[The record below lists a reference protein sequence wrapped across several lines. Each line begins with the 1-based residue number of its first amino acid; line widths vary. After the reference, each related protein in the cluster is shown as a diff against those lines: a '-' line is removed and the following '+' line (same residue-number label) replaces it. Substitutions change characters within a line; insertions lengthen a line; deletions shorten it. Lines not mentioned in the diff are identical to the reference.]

1 MKTPSISFF
10 KEFLNIN
17 EINKLAKETG
27 FIVRVR
33 KITGFYFLM
42 SVMLYLGDF
51 ITLRGLSESSFYDE
65 DITRGAIAHKFT
77 KNSVNFVEKVF
88 YSVLDQKL
96 HLTKISTKQFEH
108 FKDILLVDS
117 SNIFLKDSLN
127 KIFPGAGGK
136 KNSSSVKVQ
145 LLYSYLNSKI
155 SFIELT
161 NGNIPDQKY
170 IINLLSLVNK
180 KELFIGD
187 LAYMVFNFLYL
198 LNEKGAYFLGRHN
211 LSRVL
216 YYKTKMT
223 KKNGIE
229 VEIFKKFDINKHKE
243 ELQKNV
249 TEKFLYI
256 KKKNKYIRVR
266 VIFFKTPESIAN
278 KRRRDLNKK
287 AKNNN
292 KSKKA
297 NKKRLSLLDWSIFIT
312 NTSSEQLDYKMIRN
326 IYRIRWNI
334 ELIFKNWKSI
344 LKINKSTVTKNEYR
358 VKFELYAKLIFAMI
372 IQKIYQR
379 ASSLLWLK
387 NKELSLF
394 KMTDLFV
401 RKRHELQISLLI
413 SIDKFASTM
422 RRITQKA
429 IKTCIKEYQKSRKT
443 TLQIIDLAIEEYR

>member
-96 HLTKISTKQFEH
+96 HLTKIFTKQFEH

-117 SNIFLKDSLN
+117 SM
-127 KIFPGAGGK
+127 
-136 KNSSSVKVQ
+136 
-145 LLYSYLNSKI
+145 Y
-155 SFIELT
+155 T
-161 NGNIPDQKY
+161 
-170 IINLLSLVNK
+170 INLLSLVNK
-180 KELFIGD
+180 RELFIGD

-256 KKKNKYIRVR
+256 KKNSKYIRVR

-297 NKKRLSLLDWSIFIT
+297 SKKRLSLLDWSIFIT

-379 ASSLLWLK
+379 VSSLLWLK
-387 NKELSLF
+387 NKEMSLF

-413 SIDKFASTM
+413 SIDKFATTM

>member
-1 MKTPSISFF
+1 M
-10 KEFLNIN
+10 
-17 EINKLAKETG
+17 
-27 FIVRVR
+27 V
-33 KITGFYFLM
+33 
-42 SVMLYLGDF
+42 
-51 ITLRGLSESSFYDE
+51 
-65 DITRGAIAHKFT
+65 
-77 KNSVNFVEKVF
+77 
-88 YSVLDQKL
+88 
-96 HLTKISTKQFEH
+96 
-108 FKDILLVDS
+108 
-117 SNIFLKDSLN
+117 
-127 KIFPGAGGK
+127 
-136 KNSSSVKVQ
+136 
-145 LLYSYLNSKI
+145 LLYSYLNSGI

-161 NGNIPDQKY
+161 NGNIPDPKY
-170 IINLLSLVNK
+170 TVNLLSLINK
-180 KELFIGD
+180 GELFIGD

-198 LNEKGAYFLGRHN
+198 LNKKGAYFLGRHN

-216 YYKTKMT
+216 YYKIKEI

-229 VEIFKKFDINKHKE
+229 IEKFKKFDIDKHKE
-243 ELQKNV
+243 ELQNNV

-256 KKKNKYIRVR
+256 KKKDKYIRVR
-266 VIFFKTPESIAN
+266 VIIFKTPESIAN
-278 KRRRDLNKK
+278 KRRRDLKKK

-297 NKKRLSLLDWSIFIT
+297 NKKRLRLLDWSIFIT
-312 NTSSEQLDYKMIRN
+312 NTSSEQLNYKMIHN

-344 LKINKSTVTKNEYR
+344 LKINKSTVTKNEHR

-379 ASSLLWLK
+379 VSSLLWLK
-387 NKELSLF
+387 NKELSLY
-394 KMTDLFV
+394 KITDLFI

-413 SIDKFASTM
+413 SIDKFAATM

>member
-1 MKTPSISFF
+1 MKTPPISFF
-10 KEFLNIN
+10 KNFLSVN
-17 EINKLAKETG
+17 EINQLAKETG

-33 KITGFYFLM
+33 KITGYYFLM
-42 SVMLYLGDF
+42 SVMFYLGDF
-51 ITLRGLSESSFYDE
+51 ITLRGLSESSFYDK
-65 DITRGAIAHKFT
+65 DITRGAISNKFT

-88 YSVLDQKL
+88 YSILDQKL
-96 HLTKISTKQFEH
+96 HLTKINTKQFEH
-108 FKDILLVDS
+108 FKDIKIVDS
-117 SNIFLKDSLN
+117 TNIFLKNSLS

-145 LLYSYLNSKI
+145 LLYSYLNSRI

-170 IINLLSLVNK
+170 TINLLSLINK

-198 LNEKGAYFLGRHN
+198 LNKKGAYFLGRHN

-216 YYKTKMT
+216 YYKTKVRR
-223 KKNGIE
+223 KNGIE
-229 VEIFKKFDINKHKE
+229 VEIFKKFDIIKHKE

-256 KKKNKYIRVR
+256 KKKKNYIQVR
-266 VIFFKTPESIAN
+266 VIFFKTPENIAN
-278 KRRRDLNKK
+278 NRRRNLKKK
-287 AKNNN
+287 ARNNN

-297 NKKRLSLLDWSIFIT
+297 NKKRLGLLDWSIFIT
-312 NTSSEQLDYKMIRN
+312 NTSNEQLDYKMIHN
-326 IYRIRWNI
+326 FYRIRWNI

-344 LKINKSTVTKNEYR
+344 LKINNSTVTKNEHR
-358 VKFELYAKLIFAMI
+358 VKFELYSKLIFAII

-379 ASSLLWLK
+379 TSSLLWLK
-387 NKELSLF
+387 NKELSLY
-394 KMTDLFV
+394 KITDLFI

-413 SIDKFASTM
+413 SIDKFAATM
-422 RRITQKA
+422 RNITKKA

-443 TLQIIDLAIEEYR
+443 TLQIINLAIEEYR